1 MVFLQQFI
9 NGLNSG
15 SIYAL
20 IAIGYTLVY
29 GILKL
34 INFAHGEIMMF
45 GAYFAFIAATTLNWP
60 FWAVIAF
67 SMILTAVMG
76 VVIEFIAYRPF
87 CAFYDLIGIIYT
99 DDETVPC
106 HARRF
111 RKSECRY
118 FNGN

>member
-1 MVFLQQFI
+1 MKLFFQQVI

-45 GAYFAFIAATTLNWP
+45 GAYFSFIAAATMDMP
-60 FWAVIAF
+60 FWFVIIF
-67 SMILTAVMG
+67 SMGLSAILGMLV
-76 VVIEFIAYRPF
+76 EFVAYRPLRQ
-87 CAFYDLIGIIYT
+87 APQGHAT
-99 DDETVPC
+99 DFSQC
-106 HARRF
+106 RF
-111 RKSECRY
+111 
-118 FNGN
+118 